1 VSCFKTKVFFKKK
14 TCFFCFKTIKKTV
27 FYSNK
32 TGYFIFL
39 LSVYYLC
46 HPVLPTATTEHEIK
60 EPSESEGVSSDAESF
75 YGFELDS
82 DDGNESSQSMV
93 ESEEN

>member
-1 VSCFKTKVFFKKK
+1 MKHCSTFT
-14 TCFFCFKTIKKTV
+14 TQANPEAAN
-27 FYSNK
+27 SSA
-32 TGYFIFL
+32 G
-39 LSVYYLC
+39 
-46 HPVLPTATTEHEIK
+46 HPVLPTATT

-82 DDGNESSQSMV
+82 DDGNESSEFMV

>member
-1 VSCFKTKVFFKKK
+1 LNDADSQLAAN
-14 TCFFCFKTIKKTV
+14 
-27 FYSNK
+27 S
-32 TGYFIFL
+32 
-39 LSVYYLC
+39 SSC

>member
-1 VSCFKTKVFFKKK
+1 MK
-14 TCFFCFKTIKKTV
+14 I
-27 FYSNK
+27 
-32 TGYFIFL
+32 
-39 LSVYYLC
+39 VYIAQNLKHC
-46 HPVLPTATTEHEIK
+46 STFTTQANPEAANSSAGHPVLPTATTDEQEIK

-75 YGFELDS
+75 YGFDLDS